1 MAGLTFDAGVLIEF
15 ERGDEVLRR
24 YMRWAVLDGLLLTVP
39 APALAQVWRGP
50 RSARLSQ
57 LLAMTNFEPMDEDL
71 AKAAGVLCGR
81 AGTTDIV
88 DATVVA
94 SAARRRDGI
103 LTSDPADI
111 RRLAAFA
118 PAVGRVL
125 LLGELRRQ

>member
-1 MAGLTFDAGVLIEF
+1 MAGLTLDAGVLIEF

-24 YMRWAVLDGLLLTVP
+24 YLRWAQLDGIALTIP
-39 APALAQVWRGP
+39 APALAQVWRGA
-50 RSARLSQ
+50 RSARLAQ
-57 LLAMTNFEPMDEDL
+57 LLTMTSFEPMDADL

-81 AGTTDIV
+81 ASTTDVV

-111 RRLAAFA
+111 RRLAEFA

-125 LLGELRRQ
+125 LLGELRGR